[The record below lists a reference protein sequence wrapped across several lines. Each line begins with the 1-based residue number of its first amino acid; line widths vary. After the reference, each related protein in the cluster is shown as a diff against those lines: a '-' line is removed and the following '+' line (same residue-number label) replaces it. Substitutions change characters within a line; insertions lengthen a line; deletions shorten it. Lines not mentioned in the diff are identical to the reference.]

1 MSNDSV
7 NPLCSASTTLAK
19 SRSPTPDS
27 RGSLLTRFT
36 PSTQYQF
43 ITTTGDDTRAS
54 KKLKLKTVR
63 SHVMRNYVQQKNS
76 KDSIGSNAPLASTS
90 PEGENAKGESQVI
103 SISSRSKDMREIKK
117 RSRNSKIV
125 NEVGH
130 ETLKNEDLSKSRSRG
145 CPFIDVGYR
154 ELLIQSSK

>member
-1 MSNDSV
+1 MSNDSAS
-7 NPLCSASTTLAK
+7 PLRSASIIPAK

-27 RGSLLTRFT
+27 RRVLLTGFT
-36 PSTQYQF
+36 LSTQYQF

-54 KKLKLKTVR
+54 IKRKLKTVR

-76 KDSIGSNAPLASTS
+76 KNSTGSDANRASTS

-103 SISSRSKDMREIKK
+103 SISSRSRDMREIKK
-117 RSRNSKIV
+117 RSRNSEMV
-125 NEVGH
+125 NEVGR
-130 ETLKNEDLSKSRSRG
+130 ETLKNEDLSKGRSRG
-145 CPFIDVGYR
+145 CPLIDVGYG